1 MRILLDT
8 CTFLWIIGDAPEL
21 SNRARELFIDPA
33 NDVFLSAVS
42 AWEISVKHGLGRLP
56 LPEPPEKFIPLQR
69 ERHGIEALPLEE
81 EATLY
86 LNRLPSSH
94 RDPFDRMLIC
104 QAIVHGLVI
113 LTPDELITQYPVR
126 SLW

>member
-8 CTFLWIIGDAPEL
+8 CTFLWIIGDAPEI
-21 SNRARELFIDPA
+21 SKRAGELFVDPA
-33 NDVFLSAVS
+33 NEVFLSAVS
-42 AWEISVKHGLGRLP
+42 AWEISVKHSLGRLP
-56 LPEPPEKFIPLQR
+56 LPEPPEKFIPFQR

-104 QAIVHGLVI
+104 QAIVHGMVI
-113 LTPDELITQYPVR
+113 LTPDELVTQYPVR

>member
-56 LPEPPEKFIPLQR
+56 LPEPPEKFIPFQR

-104 QAIVHGLVI
+104 QAIVHGMVI
-113 LTPDELITQYPVR
+113 LTPDELVTQYPVR

>member
-56 LPEPPEKFIPLQR
+56 LPEPPEKFIPFQR
-69 ERHGIEALPLEE
+69 ERHGIETLPLEE

-86 LNRLPSSH
+86 LNRLPPSH

-104 QAIVHGLVI
+104 QAIVHGMVI

>member
-56 LPEPPEKFIPLQR
+56 LPEPPEKFIPFHR

-113 LTPDELITQYPVR
+113 LTPDELVTQYPVR

>member
-1 MRILLDT
+1 VRILLDT

-104 QAIVHGLVI
+104 QAIVHGMVI

>member
-42 AWEISVKHGLGRLP
+42 AWEISVKHGLGRLS
-56 LPEPPEKFIPLQR
+56 LPEPPEKFIPFQR

-104 QAIVHGLVI
+104 QAIVHGMVI
-113 LTPDELITQYPVR
+113 LTPDELVTQYPVR

>member
-8 CTFLWIIGDAPEL
+8 CTFLWIIGDAPDL
-21 SNRARELFIDPA
+21 SKRARELFVDPA

-42 AWEISVKHGLGRLP
+42 AWEISVKHGLGRLL
-56 LPEPPEKFIPLQR
+56 LPEPPERFIPHQR
-69 ERHGIEALPLEE
+69 ESHGIEALPLEE
-81 EATLY
+81 EAALY
-86 LNRLPSSH
+86 LNRLPPSH

-104 QAIVHGLVI
+104 QAIVHGMVI
-113 LTPDELITQYPVR
+113 LTPDELVTQYPVR

>member
-1 MRILLDT
+1 VRILLDT

>member
-56 LPEPPEKFIPLQR
+56 LPEPPEKFIPFQR

-113 LTPDELITQYPVR
+113 LTPDELVTQYPVR